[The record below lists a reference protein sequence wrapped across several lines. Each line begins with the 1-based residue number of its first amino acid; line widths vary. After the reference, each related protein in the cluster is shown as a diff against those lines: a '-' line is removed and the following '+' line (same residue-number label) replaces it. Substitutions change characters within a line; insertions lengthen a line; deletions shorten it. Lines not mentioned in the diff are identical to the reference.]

1 MLLQYLRDG
10 RRQRG
15 LAMIDVTNR
24 PHVAVRLVAIKF
36 LFRHIRPQLSTITS
50 KLCHPERRSLPRRT
64 YAVLSPT

>member
-36 LFRHIRPQLSTITS
+36 LFRHKIAVPRLLSNNAIQ
-50 KLCHPERRSLPRRT
+50 
-64 YAVLSPT
+64 